1 MRLTIFMLLASCF
14 CFSRECRYICE
25 MRIFITGEMQF
36 PPRGKNQINRR
47 NPLIHTLKWI
57 AQCRYVKIV
66 ATNRHFEDQKLYNL
80 ISMKRHE
87 RAIRFNGHL
96 QQIATTLLVFVCLLY
111 YELYTKN
118 TVQFS
123 LKRRYFSGSL
133 RQGLSCRP
141 ISREKRAAENDCCF
155 FQKNQ
160 VISSG
165 VCTVSE

>member
-14 CFSRECRYICE
+14 CFSRECRYILRNVNLHNWGNPISAERKEPNKQAKPSYTYTE
-25 MRIFITGEMQF
+25 MDS
-36 PPRGKNQINRR
+36 
-47 NPLIHTLKWI
+47 LIR
-57 AQCRYVKIV
+57 QVKIV

-96 QQIATTLLVFVCLLY
+96 QQIATILLVFVCLLHH
-111 YELYTKN
+111 ELYTKN
-118 TVQFS
+118 TVKFS
-123 LKRRYFSGSL
+123 MKRRYFSGSL
-133 RQGLSCRP
+133 RQGLSCSP
-141 ISREKRAAENDCCF
+141 ISREKRAEEKDCCF

-165 VCTVSE
+165 MCTVSE